1 MAMPAPGL
9 PGSRPVLRHRACASY
24 WRFMMFPPLI
34 TLTGVRHPQPQLR
47 PSSVLW
53 ARALAMMQAAA

>member
-9 PGSRPVLRHRACASY
+9 PGSRPVLRSRACPSY

-34 TLTGVRHPQPQLR
+34 TLTGVRHPQPQMR
-47 PSSVLW
+47 PSPPLW
-53 ARALAMMQAAA
+53 AKALAMMRAAA